1 MHLALTL
8 ELGSTASVSGPTPAS
23 VSEKSL
29 FDAILQGD
37 ERAAGAVS
45 CRLLPVVEATLER
58 IFGSRPRAHDALVRS
73 SLARV
78 IFEVARHPHPW
89 VCQLSAWASGLTGLV
104 ALEALRARESTCSS
118 DVAAGRT
125 EGAPGARIEQ
135 LRKMIAEL
143 RPRQAEVIV
152 LHDVLGLPTTQVAI
166 TLGVSLETVKS
177 RLSLGRER
185 LAARLA
191 RPAKADAS
199 RVVALAP

>member
-8 ELGSTASVSGPTPAS
+8 ELGGSASVVGPTPAS
-23 VSEKSL
+23 VSDKPI

-37 ERAAGAVS
+37 ERAAGAVT

-58 IFGSRPRAHDALVRS
+58 LLGSRPRAHEALVRS

-89 VCQLSAWASGLTGLV
+89 VCQLSAWASGLSGLV
-104 ALEALRARESTCSS
+104 ALEALRARKSTCPS
-118 DVAAGRT
+118 DAAAVRG

-135 LRKMIAEL
+135 LRSMIAEL
-143 RPRQAEVIV
+143 RPWQAEVIV
-152 LHDVLGLPTTQVAI
+152 LHDVLGLPITQVAI
-166 TLGVSLETVKS
+166 TLGVSIETVKS

-191 RPAKADAS
+191 RRAAAGAS
-199 RVVALAP
+199 RVVELAP